1 VSSGSCTFVVGEG
14 DGVAGQPD
22 RGWPARRW
30 PQVLHVGDL
39 RGVSLEAIEVGLGD
53 SAFPEGI
60 EREERRD
67 GVICVVVRF
76 DARRTVAP
84 AGYTNKSMTW
94 QRKVV
99 TRYKYKRPL

>member
-14 DGVAGQPD
+14 DGEAGQPD
-22 RGWPARRW
+22 RGWPARRC

-60 EREERRD
+60 SERDERRD
-67 GVICVVVRF
+67 GVIAWSLGLTQKDCGTDWVYEQVDDLVEKGRN
-76 DARRTVAP
+76 TV
-84 AGYTNKSMTW
+84 
-94 QRKVV
+94 
-99 TRYKYKRPL
+99 